1 VFGPFMDQ
9 DRRIAFQER
18 AAKLDNV
25 LAITFEARFERLL
38 ERAIG
43 VVAMGGYNTFCEILS
58 FGKPA
63 LIVPRTRPR
72 KEQLLRARRAEGLG
86 LVRVLPDHGKRDP
99 KLMAAEL
106 ATLPD
111 WQPKEVPDL
120 PAFLGGL
127 DRIAR
132 LARPW
137 LPVRAKSR
145 TGAPLRQTV

>member
-1 VFGPFMDQ
+1 MDQ
-9 DRRIAFQER
+9 ARRIAFQER
-18 AAKLDNV
+18 AARLPKV
-25 LAITFEARFERLL
+25 HAITFEARFERLL

-72 KEQLLRARRAEGLG
+72 REQFLRARRAEGLG
-86 LVRVLPDHGKRDP
+86 LVRVLPDQGRRDP
-99 KLMAAEL
+99 RLMAAEL
-106 ATLPD
+106 ATLAD
-111 WQPKEVPDL
+111 WTPKAVADL

-137 LPVRAKSR
+137 LPVRSKRAAE
-145 TGAPLRQTV
+145 APVRRMA